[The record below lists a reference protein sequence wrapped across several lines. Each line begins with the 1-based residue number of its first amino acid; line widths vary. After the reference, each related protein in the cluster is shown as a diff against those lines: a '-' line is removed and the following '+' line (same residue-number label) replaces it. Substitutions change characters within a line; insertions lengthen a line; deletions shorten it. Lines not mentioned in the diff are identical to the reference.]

1 MTPRTV
7 SGSNRGDRLDR
18 PGLRIVRDAIRNR
31 RADVVV
37 SLRLDRLARNTVD
50 LLTLAE
56 ELERHGGASA
66 LAEGDINT
74 AGPYGKLILTIIA
87 AIAEMKAKIITA
99 RTMAGKTAAREEGR
113 WIGTRR
119 PPLGYVKAPHP
130 TIKAAWTLALDPSLS
145 ATVRTA
151 ADMLTAPDGS
161 LLKVARW
168 LTAQGAPTRPVP
180 APGAPPWSGPS
191 LPTRS

>member
-1 MTPRTV
+1 
-7 SGSNRGDRLDR
+7 
-18 PGLRIVRDAIRNR
+18 
-31 RADVVV
+31 
-37 SLRLDRLARNTVD
+37 
-50 LLTLAE
+50 
-56 ELERHGGASA
+56 
-66 LAEGDINT
+66 
-74 AGPYGKLILTIIA
+74 
-87 AIAEMKAKIITA
+87 TA